1 MGNILYYLHT
11 KYSINSTKNSLD
23 NYSQN
28 LEKRSYENNFL
39 DTSDLSEDTII
50 DDIEINGEVVICSY
64 N

>member
-11 KYSINSTKNSLD
+11 NYGINSTKNSLD

-28 LEKRSYENNFL
+28 LGKREYENNFL
-39 DTSDLSEDTII
+39 DTSDLSEDTIT

>member
-1 MGNILYYLHT
+1 M
-11 KYSINSTKNSLD
+11 D

>member
-11 KYSINSTKNSLD
+11 NYGINSNKSSVD

>member
-11 KYSINSTKNSLD
+11 NYGINSTKSLVD
-23 NYSQN
+23 NYSRN
-28 LEKRSYENNFL
+28 LEERSYENNFL
-39 DTSDLSEDTII
+39 DTSDLSEDTIT